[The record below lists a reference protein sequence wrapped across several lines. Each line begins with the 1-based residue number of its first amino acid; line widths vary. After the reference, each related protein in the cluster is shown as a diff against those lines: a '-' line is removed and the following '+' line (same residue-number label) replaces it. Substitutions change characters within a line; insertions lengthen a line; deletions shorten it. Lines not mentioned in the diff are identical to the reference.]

1 MKKDDRERKKRLESL
16 KELVNS
22 SPYYRHLGM
31 EVTECFEGSSRMRME
46 VRREHTNIYGTVHG
60 GVICSLADSTCG
72 LALGSLLMEGETA
85 VTLDLRINFF
95 APLREGEVSGIGRVI
110 HKGGKTAVEEAEIL
124 DKDGKLIA
132 KAVATHFI
140 LKPAENPRSQ

>member
-1 MKKDDRERKKRLESL
+1 MKKDNRERKKRWELL

-22 SPYYRHLGM
+22 SPYYRYLGM
-31 EVTECFEGSSRMRME
+31 ELTEFFEGGSRMRME
-46 VRREHTNIYGTVHG
+46 VRREHTNIYGTAHG
-60 GVICSLADSTCG
+60 GAICSLADSTCG
-72 LALGSLLMEGETA
+72 LALGSLLIEGETA

-140 LKPAENPRSQ
+140 LKPAENQQS